1 MASFVFKIEF
11 CHTGWLVIDST
22 GGKLV
27 ILLEKRSRKYR
38 IKIFRLRLY
47 FRENRLWIFDRY
59 ACNAC
64 NILEG
69 FINITSIETQSTI
82 KSVITKRDK
91 VHAYRAKIQSR
102 FSRKQRLE
110 RKIFI
115 LYFRLLF
122 SRRMTP
128 FPLVP
133 PVTNHP
139 VYIYY
144 MFNIFVIYVCH
155 VIY

>member
-1 MASFVFKIEF
+1 MANFVFKMEF

-22 GGKLV
+22 SGKLV

-64 NILEG
+64 NILER

-102 FSRKQRLE
+102 FSRKQSLKW
-110 RKIFI
+110 KICIFSTSFFYQLPTT
-115 LYFRLLF
+115 LYIQQLTF
-122 SRRMTP
+122 S
-128 FPLVP
+128 L
-133 PVTNHP
+133 
-139 VYIYY
+139 
-144 MFNIFVIYVCH
+144 
-155 VIY
+155 